1 MTSFLRSF
9 RVFLAI
15 GSTAGLLGLASS
27 PALSQSSSLYLAE
40 RVPARTAQRLPYAG
54 GAEDR
59 QPTLRNRHLQNVSFL
74 SVPLPEPRAFAA
86 NDLVTIIIRESTQSD
101 MNASLETEKSTEFD
115 HQLSAVPNI
124 SLRDFLAPGFL
135 SGNGLS
141 QSVALGL
148 ESDQSF
154 EGDGTLSRGES
165 ITGRIQAR
173 IIDVKPNGTLAI
185 EARKYNQIDRETV
198 KLTLTGMCRA
208 EDVTPDNTVLS
219 SQLYD
224 LHLTKEHSG
233 ELRKATRK
241 GLITQV
247 VELLFNF

>member
-1 MTSFLRSF
+1 MTTFTRPLIATLTLGSAAAL
-9 RVFLAI
+9 LA
-15 GSTAGLLGLASS
+15 LAAA
-27 PALSQSSSLYLAE
+27 PASSQSSSLYLAE
-40 RVPARTAQRLPYAG
+40 RAPARLAQPLPYDAVSN
-54 GAEDR
+54 DR

-74 SVPLPEPRAFAA
+74 SVPLPEPRAFAV

-101 MNASLETEKSTEFD
+101 MNASLETEKSTEFN
-115 HQLSAVPNI
+115 HELSAVPNI

-135 SGNGLS
+135 SGNGLQ

-154 EGDGTLSRGES
+154 EGDGTLTRGES

-173 IIDVKPNGTLAI
+173 VIDVKPNGTLAI

-198 KLTLTGMCRA
+198 TLTLTGMCRA
-208 EDVTPDNTVLS
+208 EDITPDNTVLS